1 MRLMAK
7 EDDVYKLMDRRDL
20 YLGAAGL
27 CGIVSVVLLLF
38 ISYGYGNWE
47 NLYFLSVLIVGMI
60 FLLYYTWKIN
70 QRIME
75 DMSPAVFFIRKLKRS
90 WKAAEE
96 ESLSSMWS
104 YMEMK
109 TRKVLFC

>member
-75 DMSPAVFFIRKLKRS
+75 AERCYLELDEDSLACLLYTSPSPRDRG
-90 WKAAEE
+90 
-96 ESLSSMWS
+96 
-104 YMEMK
+104 
-109 TRKVLFC
+109 

>member
-47 NLYFLSVLIVGMI
+47 NLYFLSVLID
-60 FLLYYTWKIN
+60 FF
-70 QRIME
+70 
-75 DMSPAVFFIRKLKRS
+75 AVL
-90 WKAAEE
+90 
-96 ESLSSMWS
+96 
-104 YMEMK
+104 YMENQP
-109 TRKVLFC
+109 TDYGSGTVLSGTG

>member
-38 ISYGYGNWE
+38 ISYEFDFLRDNIRTIQNSGIYG
-47 NLYFLSVLIVGMI
+47 
-60 FLLYYTWKIN
+60 
-70 QRIME
+70 
-75 DMSPAVFFIRKLKRS
+75 
-90 WKAAEE
+90 
-96 ESLSSMWS
+96 
-104 YMEMK
+104 
-109 TRKVLFC
+109 

>member
-75 DMSPAVFFIRKLKRS
+75 AERCYLELDEDSLAVYQPEKNGQYEACRIF
-90 WKAAEE
+90 
-96 ESLSSMWS
+96 
-104 YMEMK
+104 YQ
-109 TRKVLFC
+109 

>member
-60 FLLYYTWKIN
+60 FF
-70 QRIME
+70 
-75 DMSPAVFFIRKLKRS
+75 AVL
-90 WKAAEE
+90 
-96 ESLSSMWS
+96 
-104 YMEMK
+104 YMENQP
-109 TRKVLFC
+109 TDYGSGTVLSGTG

>member
-47 NLYFLSVLIVGMI
+47 NQIGRAHV
-60 FLLYYTWKIN
+60 
-70 QRIME
+70 
-75 DMSPAVFFIRKLKRS
+75 
-90 WKAAEE
+90 
-96 ESLSSMWS
+96 
-104 YMEMK
+104 
-109 TRKVLFC
+109 

>member
-38 ISYGYGNWE
+38 MDVFCLCRGGISNPRG
-47 NLYFLSVLIVGMI
+47 LF
-60 FLLYYTWKIN
+60 
-70 QRIME
+70 
-75 DMSPAVFFIRKLKRS
+75 
-90 WKAAEE
+90 
-96 ESLSSMWS
+96 ESGDFVRRA
-104 YMEMK
+104 
-109 TRKVLFC
+109 T

>member
-75 DMSPAVFFIRKLKRS
+75 ADGINELDLMTLTEMGKDGYLFEIENGRIQNILMVTGILK
-90 WKAAEE
+90 
-96 ESLSSMWS
+96 
-104 YMEMK
+104 
-109 TRKVLFC
+109 

>member
-38 ISYGYGNWE
+38 ISYGIMAIGKICI
-47 NLYFLSVLIVGMI
+47 FFQ
-60 FLLYYTWKIN
+60 FLLL
-70 QRIME
+70 E
-75 DMSPAVFFIRKLKRS
+75 
-90 WKAAEE
+90 
-96 ESLSSMWS
+96 
-104 YMEMK
+104 
-109 TRKVLFC
+109 